1 MTIKNFTNPKGFT
14 LVELLTSVALF
25 MVVMTISMG
34 SILGVFDANK
44 KAESLKTAMDN
55 LNFSLESM
63 SREMRF
69 GRTYHCGPNGVTTD
83 AQNCPG
89 GDSYIAFKTS
99 DEIQTIYKKLGTQIV
114 KSIDGGTTFIPVTA
128 PEVIIQS
135 LTFYVIGAGL
145 LPPADKLQPKILMQ
159 VRGTAGTN
167 AKSTTD
173 FTIET
178 LVSQRLLDI

>member
-1 MTIKNFTNPKGFT
+1 MHTSIHTKGFT
-14 LVELLTSVALF
+14 LIELLTSITLF

-34 SILGVFDANK
+34 SILGVFDANRK
-44 KAESLKTAMDN
+44 SESLKTAMDN

-69 GRTYHCGPNGVTTD
+69 GRNYHCISSGVITD

-89 GDSYIAFKTS
+89 GDTYLSFITS
-99 DEIQTIYKKLGTQIV
+99 DEVQTIYKLSGTQIV
-114 KSIDGGTTFIPVTA
+114 KSVDGGTTFIPVTA
-128 PEVIIQS
+128 PEVTIQS

-145 LPPADKLQPKILMQ
+145 IPPADVLQPKVLMK
-159 VRGTAGTN
+159 VRGIAGTK
-167 AKSTTD
+167 AKTTTD

-178 LVSQRLLDI
+178 LVSQRLLDL